1 MGKLIDEK
9 VLQAYFKER
18 FSEYTVEINGKK
30 EQITGVTNGPDFP
43 DLYCTI
49 NGKTV
54 HCEVEWLSSNFVKH
68 NHHTHKNFPDFKK
81 HNGFLLVF
89 DKDEQPVSGIQQ
101 IIVNEK
107 DFKKWFKK
115 NAGKIF
121 DESVEEFK
129 TGSEKRRKTAKVWIV
144 YISPDMKK
152 NFRTGIDD
160 PKRTKTWGWP
170 NNVPP
175 FVGKELAKIKMDDL
189 LVFFGPT
196 INTGKNAKG
205 INGKPNSGKSIYAR
219 MKGTYTELYKSH
231 INKENYKIEQ
241 ISVYRVKKGYWNE
254 SNVSKEE
261 KREYEII
268 WDDETIDLQQ
278 YPHRVGLLEFAF
290 ALENVPLKKLNDATN
305 EFLRTRMQGIAVGE
319 MSYQNFIELI
329 RK

>member
-18 FSEYTVEINGKK
+18 FSEYTVEINGKE

-54 HCEVEWLSSNFVKH
+54 HCEVEWLSSNFIKH

-144 YISPDMKK
+144 YISRDMKK
-152 NFRTGIDD
+152 NFQTG
-160 PKRTKTWGWP
+160 KRTSTWGWRHD
-170 NNVPP
+170 VPDT
-175 FVGKELAKIKMDDL
+175 VISTLEKIKKDDL

-196 INTGKNAKG
+196 INTGKNAKDS
-205 INGKPNSGKSIYAR
+205 NGKPNSGKSIFAR

-241 ISVYRVKKGYWNE
+241 ISVYRIKKGYWNE
-254 SNVSKEE
+254 IEATK
-261 KREYEII
+261 KDRKKYKAI
-268 WDDETIDLQQ
+268 WGDETIDYKK
-278 YPHRVGLLEFAF
+278 YPHRVGFAF
-290 ALENVPLKKLNDATN
+290 AYTLENVPLKKLNDATN
-305 EFLRTRMQGIAVGE
+305 EFLRTRMQGVAVGE
-319 MSYQNFIELI
+319 ISYQNFIELI